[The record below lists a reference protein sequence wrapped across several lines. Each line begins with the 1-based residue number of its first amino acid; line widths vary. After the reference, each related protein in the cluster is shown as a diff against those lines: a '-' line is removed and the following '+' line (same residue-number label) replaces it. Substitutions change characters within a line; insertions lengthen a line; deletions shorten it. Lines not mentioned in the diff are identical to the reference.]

1 MRISK
6 RQLRRIIR
14 ENCGVEAA
22 PAPVEVSAE
31 PAVVSAP
38 AVVSEGIPPEQELV
52 VEMEVAARAL
62 AQVVESVQN
71 AAQLCTNC
79 NESVAAQAPL
89 VEAMVA
95 QAEALQENLEA
106 QAEMVLENASG
117 ASDTP
122 VLDAVAD
129 ALAL

>member
-1 MRISK
+1 MKITK
-6 RQLRRIIR
+6 RQLKRIIR
-14 ENCGVEAA
+14 ENCGVEAG
-22 PAPVEVSAE
+22 PAPVEVVAE
-31 PAVVSAP
+31 PAVSAP
-38 AVVSEGIPPEQELV
+38 AVMSESVPPEQSLV
-52 VEMEVAARAL
+52 VEMELASRAL
-62 AQVVESVQN
+62 DQVVESIQN

-106 QAEMVLENASG
+106 QAEMVLENATGTSG
-117 ASDTP
+117 TP

>member
-1 MRISK
+1 MKISK

-14 ENCGVEAA
+14 ENCGVEADS
-22 PAPVEVSAE
+22 APVEVVAE
-31 PAVVSAP
+31 PAVSAP
-38 AVVSEGIPPEQELV
+38 AVVSEGMPPEQALV

-79 NESVAAQAPL
+79 NESVVAQAPL

-95 QAEALQENLEA
+95 QAEALQENLDA
-106 QAEMVLENASG
+106 QVEMMLENAVT
-117 ASDTP
+117 SDTP

-129 ALAL
+129 IVSL

>member
-1 MRISK
+1 M
-6 RQLRRIIR
+6 
-14 ENCGVEAA
+14 
-22 PAPVEVSAE
+22 
-31 PAVVSAP
+31 
-38 AVVSEGIPPEQELV
+38 
-52 VEMEVAARAL
+52 
-62 AQVVESVQN
+62 ESVQN

-89 VEAMVA
+89 VAAMVA

-106 QAEMVLENASG
+106 QVDLVMENA
-117 ASDTP
+117 APATP